1 MQEPTISCGGNVL
14 LYRRADLVYQVGH
27 YRRQHPI
34 LELLLH
40 DGDMVRIVVHLLADR
55 VPVLQEL
62 FETAEDQRLRGRSPH
77 NG

>member
-1 MQEPTISCGGNVL
+1 MREPTISSGRNVL
-14 LYRRADLVYQVGH
+14 LYRGADLVYQIGH

-40 DGDMVRIVVHLLADR
+40 DGDMVRIIVHLLADR

-62 FETAEDQRLRGRSPH
+62 FETAEHQRLRGRSPH